1 MQQDKKPESLIKY
14 GDIFKLGEH
23 LLLCGDAGDKE
34 LVNKFLKGRRIK
46 EIICDPP
53 FGVAAVESKSSFK
66 QKMSKPKP
74 ILNDQLQTKEEYTSF
89 TKRWL
94 EPVLPSLTDKNALYI
109 FNASK
114 MISALGAGLEELG
127 LTNQHFLIWLKNQ
140 AVIGRS
146 DYLPQYE
153 FIVYTW
159 KGRREFVRS
168 KAKGVFFYPKP
179 HKSKFHPT
187 TKPVGLIRELILNS
201 SRIGDTIYD
210 CFLGSGTTLL
220 AAEQTKRK
228 CLAVELDPEYVQT
241 AIDRFYSL
249 TGIKAEKIN

>member
-1 MQQDKKPESLIKY
+1 MQQDKKQENLIKY

-23 LLLCGDAGDKE
+23 LLLYGDATDKE
-34 LVNKFLKGRRIK
+34 LINKFIKGRKIK

-53 FGVAAVESKSSFK
+53 FGVAAVESKIGFK

-74 ILNDQLQTKEEYTSF
+74 ILNDQLQTKGEYTEFS
-89 TKRWL
+89 KRWL

-114 MISALGAGLEELG
+114 MISSLGLALEELG
-127 LTNQHFLIWLKNQ
+127 LVNQHFLIWLKNQ
-140 AVIGRS
+140 AVLGRS

-179 HKSKFHPT
+179 QKSKFHPT

-249 TGIKAEKIN
+249 TGIKAKKL

>member
-1 MQQDKKPESLIKY
+1 MQQDKKQESLIKY

-23 LLLCGDAGDKE
+23 LLLYGDATDKE
-34 LVNKFLKGRRIK
+34 LINKFIKGRKIK

-53 FGVAAVESKSSFK
+53 FGVAAVESKIGFK

-74 ILNDQLQTKEEYTSF
+74 ILNDQLQTKGEYTEFS
-89 TKRWL
+89 KKWL
-94 EPVLPSLTDKNALYI
+94 EPVLPNLTDKNALYI

-140 AVIGRS
+140 AVLGRS

-179 HKSKFHPT
+179 QKSKFHPT

-249 TGIKAEKIN
+249 TGIKAKKL